1 MSAKAF
7 VDTNVLVYAH
17 DPSAGEK
24 HRRAV
29 SLVTELWESGSG
41 CLSVQVL
48 GEFYVIVTRKVP
60 TPMEPGRAVQIMRDL
75 AAWTVHEPAMDDV
88 IGAVEL
94 QTRYGISFR
103 NATIVRSAFHLGCET
118 LWSEDLNP
126 GQVYDGVRVLNPF
139 G

>member
-17 DPSAGEK
+17 DSTSGEK

-48 GEFYVIVTRKVP
+48 GEFYVIVTQEVP

-88 IGAVEL
+88 IGAVEIH
-94 QTRYGISFR
+94 TRYRISFR
-103 NATIVRSAFHLGCET
+103 NAMIVRSAFHLGCAT

-126 GQVYDGVRVLNPF
+126 GQEYDGVMVMNPF
-139 G
+139 A